1 MVLFFT
7 HILFVVNHTF
17 NATPPE
23 RLQQHPLLFTTN
35 RTDRTF
41 FVWGWTRHDLH
52 ILVTAPFC
60 CDGKSRV
67 ACTQS
72 FALWQ
77 QATVQFTCH
86 DHYIIACLRHICMV
100 LFFTHIPFV
109 VNHTF
114 NATPLE
120 RLQQYL
126 TSKCEL
132 SCFLSLEQ
140 RFLNY
145 FWCLFFSISHWCLHL
160 SQPHN
165 QTQKQQKTLF
175 AIIVI
180 FNTMLLAHPC
190 SYSKYFMPLCLRTQG
205 LVQKAIKQRWW
216 NCIITALF
224 NCITVVLC
232 G

>member
-1 MVLFFT
+1 MVTL
-7 HILFVVNHTF
+7 LLLVR
-17 NATPPE
+17 ATYVWCCSS
-23 RLQQHPLLFTTN
+23 
-35 RTDRTF
+35 RTF
-41 FVWGWTRHDLH
+41 RLWWITHLTQHHRRGCNNTSQASANY
-52 ILVTAPFC
+52 LV
-60 CDGKSRV
+60 
-67 ACTQS
+67 
-72 FALWQ
+72 
-77 QATVQFTCH
+77 
-86 DHYIIACLRHICMV
+86 
-100 LFFTHIPFV
+100 
-109 VNHTF
+109 
-114 NATPLE
+114 
-120 RLQQYL
+120 
-126 TSKCEL
+126 
-132 SCFLSLEQ
+132 FLSLEQ

-145 FWCLFFSISHWCLHL
+145 FWCVFFSISHWCLHL

-190 SYSKYFMPLCLRTQG
+190 SYSKYFMPLSLRTQG